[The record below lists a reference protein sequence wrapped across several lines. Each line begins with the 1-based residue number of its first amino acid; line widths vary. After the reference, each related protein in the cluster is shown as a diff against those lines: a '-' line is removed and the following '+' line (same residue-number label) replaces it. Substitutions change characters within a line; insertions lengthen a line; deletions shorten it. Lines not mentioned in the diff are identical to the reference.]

1 MSESGEHIQEERPGE
16 EPISTQLRDET
27 SEEHIEDS
35 QSVSPLSFKDFLPRP
50 LGEQGSS
57 EYETFGTLV
66 DRANAFLEDHRQ
78 YDVRTCETLEVQYS
92 GARQVACT
100 DVSLVGGRRDKDPY
114 FRGLRLWLVPC
125 ETHSPTSRAPRIGK
139 VDFVPRK
146 LADDLAQA
154 GSDQFEPLGE
164 LLGRM
169 NASLR
174 QDPIPGEV
182 LTVETLDMECSGDET
197 DPDSCSWHENEAGC
211 TCCCSCLRRTVH
223 LYVIRVFY
231 LEGPPAGEEITM
243 VDFVP
248 RVVHPATSFID
259 DPILE
264 TFPRL
269 TSQAR
274 AWVRHHL
281 DRGGRITNLQTVNVK
296 ATRHGMADSQRSFY
310 IEGSGRV
317 LFVRT
322 LRLVY
327 VKRAPLQDGR
337 EVQPCARTF
346 APLQLNEDGYRTK
359 PQFQTVLKTMEEAV
373 RWLRIADCRI
383 ISAESLTVKIPPNIP
398 RGWAHLVGNESL
410 WCRNKSLGELHLVML
425 RVYFEGPPKDA
436 ENTSRSANIPPQ
448 HDMGQSKCILL

>member
-1 MSESGEHIQEERPGE
+1 MSDSSEDTREETPEE
-16 EPISTQLRDET
+16 EPVFTRLSDNT
-27 SEEHIEDS
+27 SEEQSEDPLS
-35 QSVSPLSFKDFLPRP
+35 GSPLSFKDFLPR
-50 LGEQGSS
+50 LIGEHVSS
-57 EYETFGTLV
+57 EYERFGTLV

-92 GARQVACT
+92 GDRQVACT
-100 DVSLVGGRRDKDPY
+100 DVSLVSGRRSKDPY
-114 FRGLRLWLVPC
+114 IRGLRLWLVPAGAQ
-125 ETHSPTSRAPRIGK
+125 SPTSGAPRIGK
-139 VDFVPRK
+139 VDFVPRR
-146 LADDLAQA
+146 LPEDQAQSDLN
-154 GSDQFEPLGE
+154 QFESLGE
-164 LLGRM
+164 LLGGM
-169 NASLR
+169 NESFR

-182 LTVETLDMECSGDET
+182 LTVETLDMECSTDGT

-211 TCCCSCLRRTVH
+211 TCCCSCLHRTIH

-231 LEGPPAGEEITM
+231 LEGPPVGEEITM

-264 TFPRL
+264 TFPKL

-274 AWVRHHL
+274 GWVRHHL
-281 DRGGRITNLQTVNVK
+281 DRGGRVTNLQTVSVK

-310 IEGSGRV
+310 IEGSGSV

-327 VKRAPLQDGR
+327 VKRAPSRDVG

-373 RWLRIADCRI
+373 QWLRIADCRV
-383 ISAESLTVKIPPNIP
+383 ISAETLTVKIPPNIP

-410 WCRNKSLGELHLVML
+410 WCRNKSLGELYLVML
-425 RVYFEGPPKDA
+425 RIYFEGPPKDTA
-436 ENTSRSANIPPQ
+436 SARLPILPQ
-448 HDMGQSKCILL
+448 SDMGQSKCTLL